1 MNDADLPQCFIIISD
16 KKVSH
21 FYTEKMI
28 RVFFLCFSTAS
39 LSSLSTPIGCLMSGY
54 LMDNFG
60 RKKALLITE
69 IPLMIGWATLALATS
84 VPMLYV
90 GRLLTG
96 LGSGM
101 V

>member
-1 MNDADLPQCFIIISD
+1 
-16 KKVSH
+16 
-21 FYTEKMI
+21 
-28 RVFFLCFSTAS
+28 
-39 LSSLSTPIGCLMSGY
+39 MSGY
-54 LMDNFG
+54 LMDTFG

-69 IPLMIGWATLALATS
+69 IPLVIGWATIALATS
-84 VPMLYV
+84 VPMLYI